1 MHTGIS
7 QPPHSIHNK
16 RHYTPSLTS
25 PICAHICSM
34 QHHFTA
40 AELLDQCSA
49 IPKGRNILVALHSPI
64 CLEASR
70 RRHIGDPPPVL
81 FMSGVSVGVDL
92 VVDMPPPPRV
102 RSQYDMSSGLVA
114 YVGGGVVAD
123 KLRVFL
129 DIDVIAADVT
139 LTQRQHRHR
148 DRLFHR

>member
-49 IPKGRNILVALHSPI
+49 IPKGRGILVALHSPI
-64 CLEASR
+64 YLEPSR
-70 RRHIGDPPPVL
+70 QRLIRHPLNII

-92 VVDMPPPPRV
+92 FADVSPPPRV
-102 RSQYDMSSGLVA
+102 RSPDDLSSGPVA

-123 KLRVFL
+123 QLRVLL
-129 DIDVIAADVT
+129 DVDVVAPGVT
-139 LTQRQHRHR
+139 LPQRQKPA
-148 DRLFHR
+148 